1 MDPFTWFLISV
12 ALNVASYLLTP
23 KPKPAAAEDAK
34 QMDDPTA
41 EAGKEIG
48 VVFGEVDVMDPN
60 VLWFGEKSI
69 RTYNQKV

>member
-1 MDPFTWFLISV
+1 MDPLTWFLISL

-23 KPKPAAAEDAK
+23 KPKAPTPEAAK
-34 QMDDPTA
+34 QLEDPTA

-48 VVFGEVDVMDPN
+48 VVFGDLIITDPN

-69 RTYNQKV
+69 RTYSVKV